1 MKPYVLTIGDDD
13 STIELLRR
21 NLEREGFD
29 AAEARTSSQAFM
41 RLAERRPDAILLDW
55 AVKTVSGIELCQ
67 EIRRRPNCQTIHVIM
82 MVPQGQDRSRGFDAG
97 ADSCINKPFSMAD
110 LIARLRF
117 AIRRADPTIM
127 QEIFKFADV
136 ELDLGACRVT
146 RGGCSVHLGPTEFRL
161 LRFFLQHP
169 RRVFSRENLRDAIW
183 GCDVDIDT
191 RTVDVHIRRLRKA
204 MNIKRVPDIIRTV
217 RSAGYAMDVESESRK
232 AG

>member
-1 MKPYVLTIGDDD
+1 MKPYVLIIGDDD
-13 STIELLRR
+13 FTIELLRR

-29 AAEARTSSQAFM
+29 AAEAQTSSQAFK

-55 AVKTVSGIELCQ
+55 ALKTVSSIELCQ
-67 EIRRRPNCQTIHVIM
+67 EIRRRPNCETIHVIM
-82 MVPQGQDRSRGFDAG
+82 TVPQGQDRSPCFDAG
-97 ADSCINKPFSMAD
+97 ADGCITKPFSMAD

-127 QEIFKFADV
+127 QEIFRFADV

-146 RGGCSVHLGPTEFRL
+146 RGGHSVHLGPTEFRL

-169 RRVFSRENLRDAIW
+169 RRVFSRENLREAIW
-183 GCDVDIDT
+183 GRDVDVEP

-204 MNIKRVPDIIRTV
+204 MNIKRAPDIIRTV
-217 RSAGYAMDVESESRK
+217 RSAGYAMDVESERLSRT
-232 AG
+232 